1 MRFLNLL
8 GDRFF
13 GVLLSVLVGQ
23 PIKDSLCGTKVIW
36 RTDYEHLAAGRAHF
50 GDLDPFDDFDLIFGS
65 AKLNLRILEVPVRYR
80 ERTYAALNIS
90 CFADDDWLLLR
101 MSALAAGRLFFAA

>member
-23 PIKDSLCGTKVIW
+23 PI
-36 RTDYEHLAAGRAHF
+36 
-50 GDLDPFDDFDLIFGS
+50 
-65 AKLNLRILEVPVRYR
+65 
-80 ERTYAALNIS
+80 NIS
-90 CFADDDWLLLR
+90 RFADAWLLFR
-101 MSALAAGRLFFAA
+101 MSALAAERLFFAA

>member
-36 RTDYEHLAAGRAHF
+36 PTEYEHLAAGRAHF
-50 GDLDPFDDFDLIFGS
+50 GYLDPFDDFDLIFGA
-65 AKLNLRILEVPVRYR
+65 AKLNLRILKIPVRYR
-80 ERTYAALNIS
+80 ERTYGTPNIS
-90 CFADDDWLLLR
+90 RFADDWLLLR